1 MLREWLFFV
10 SHPCLYKP
18 TSMKGKILTLIC
30 ATALLSSCHIYK
42 TYDRPEDIVAEG
54 LYRDTVAVNDTL
66 VSDTANFGNL
76 PWREV
81 FTDPQLQAL
90 IEQALTS
97 SPDIRTAALRVQ
109 EAQAPLLA
117 SKLAFIPALT
127 LSPQGTVSSWDK
139 GKATQTYSLPVTAS
153 WQIDMFGQLLNLK
166 RQAQATLEQTLAY
179 EQNVR
184 VQLIANTAN
193 LYYTLLML
201 DRQLQIT
208 EGTAEILK
216 KNTETMIAMKE
227 AGFYNTTEAAVEQ
240 SRAAYAQVQASIPDI
255 RSSIREVENS
265 LCLLLGEPAHGI
277 ERSVLEEQQL
287 PNEFSVGIPL
297 QLLSNR
303 PDVKAAEQALA
314 SAYYN
319 TNVARSNFYPRIT
332 LSGSAGWTN
341 SAGAAIV
348 NPAKLLASAVASLT
362 QPIFQNGANIAK
374 LKIAKAQQEEAK
386 IQFQT
391 TLLNAGNEVSN
402 ALDMYQACTEKVNAR
417 NMQVNSAKNAADYTK
432 ELFNLGT
439 STYLEVLSAE
449 QSYLSAQL
457 SEVSDTFSRMQAVIS
472 LYQALGGGRE

>member
-1 MLREWLFFV
+1 
-10 SHPCLYKP
+10 
-18 TSMKGKILTLIC
+18 MKGKILTLIC

-90 IEQALTS
+90 IEQALIS

-216 KNTETMIAMKE
+216 KNTETVIAMKE

>member
-1 MLREWLFFV
+1 
-10 SHPCLYKP
+10 
-18 TSMKGKILTLIC
+18 MKGKILTLIC

-97 SPDIRTAALRVQ
+97 SPDVRTAALRVQ

-277 ERSVLEEQQL
+277 ERSVLEEQLL

>member
-1 MLREWLFFV
+1 
-10 SHPCLYKP
+10 
-18 TSMKGKILTLIC
+18 MKGKILTLIC

-117 SKLAFIPALT
+117 SKLAFIPSLT

-166 RQAQATLEQTLAY
+166 RQAKATLEQTLAY
-179 EQNVR
+179 EQNAR

-201 DRQLQIT
+201 DRQLEIT

-216 KNTETMIAMKE
+216 KNAETMAAMKE

-240 SRAAYAQVQASIPDI
+240 SRAAYAQVQATIPDI

-265 LCLLLGEPAHGI
+265 LCLLLGEPAHSI
-277 ERSVLEEQQL
+277 ERSVLEAQQL

-303 PDVKAAEQALA
+303 PDVKAAELALA

-348 NPAKLLASAVASLT
+348 NPGKLLASAIASLT

-457 SEVSDTFSRMQAVIS
+457 SEVNDTFSRMQAVIS

>member
-1 MLREWLFFV
+1 
-10 SHPCLYKP
+10 
-18 TSMKGKILTLIC
+18 MKGKILTLIC

-386 IQFQT
+386 VQFQT

>member
-1 MLREWLFFV
+1 
-10 SHPCLYKP
+10 
-18 TSMKGKILTLIC
+18 MKQKIIVLMC
-30 ATALLSSCHIYK
+30 ASALLSSCHIYK
-42 TYDRPEDIVAEG
+42 TYDRPEDIMTAG
-54 LYRDTVAVNDTL
+54 LYRDTLAANDTL

-76 PWREV
+76 PWKEV
-81 FTDPQLQAL
+81 FTDPQLQGY

-97 SPDIRTAALRVQ
+97 SPDILTAALKVE
-109 EAQAPLLA
+109 EAKAPLLA
-117 SKLAFIPALT
+117 AKLAFIPSLT

-153 WQIDMFGQLLNLK
+153 WQIDLSGQLLNLK
-166 RQAQATLEQTLAY
+166 RQAKVTLEQTKAY
-179 EQNVR
+179 EQNTR

-216 KNTETMIAMKE
+216 KNTETMEAMKD
-227 AGFYNTTEAAVEQ
+227 AGIYNTTEAAVEQ
-240 SRAAYAQVQASIPDI
+240 SRAAYAQVQASLPDI
-255 RSSIREVENS
+255 RANIREIENS
-265 LCLLLGEPAHGI
+265 LCLLLGEPAHAI
-277 ERSVLEEQQL
+277 ERGVLEDQKL
-287 PNEFSVGIPL
+287 PSEFSVGIPL

-314 SAYYN
+314 AAYYN

-341 SAGAAIV
+341 SAGAGIV
-348 NPAKLLASAVASLT
+348 NPGKLLASAIASLT
-362 QPIFQNGANIAK
+362 QPLFQNGANIAK

-391 TLLNAGNEVSN
+391 ALLNAGNEVSN
-402 ALDMYQACTEKVNAR
+402 ALTQYQSCTEKVTAR
-417 NMQVNSAKNAADYTK
+417 NMQVNSSKNAADYTK

-457 SEVSDTFSRMQAVIS
+457 SEVSDAFSRMQAVIS
-472 LYQALGGGRE
+472 LYQALGGGRQ

>member
-1 MLREWLFFV
+1 
-10 SHPCLYKP
+10 
-18 TSMKGKILTLIC
+18 MKVK
-30 ATALLSSCHIYK
+30 
-42 TYDRPEDIVAEG
+42 
-54 LYRDTVAVNDTL
+54 
-66 VSDTANFGNL
+66 
-76 PWREV
+76 
-81 FTDPQLQAL
+81 
-90 IEQALTS
+90 
-97 SPDIRTAALRVQ
+97 

-153 WQIDMFGQLLNLK
+153 WQIDLFGQLLNLK
-166 RQAQATLEQTLAY
+166 RQAQATLEQTKAY
-179 EQNVR
+179 EQNTR

-201 DRQLQIT
+201 DRQLEIT

-216 KNTETMIAMKE
+216 KNTETMEAMKE
-227 AGFYNTTEAAVEQ
+227 SGIYNTTEAAVEQ
-240 SRAAYAQVQASIPDI
+240 SRAAYAQVQASLPDI
-255 RSSIREVENS
+255 RTSIREIENS
-265 LCLLLGEPAHGI
+265 LCLLLGEPAHAI
-277 ERSVLEEQQL
+277 ERGILEEQQL
-287 PNEFSVGIPL
+287 PSDFSAGIPL

-348 NPAKLLASAVASLT
+348 NPAKLLANAVASLT

-374 LKIAKAQQEEAK
+374 LKIAKAQQEEAQ

-402 ALDMYQACTEKVNAR
+402 ALGQYQACSQKVEAR
-417 NMQVNSAKNAADYTK
+417 NMEVNSAKNAADYT
-432 ELFNLGT
+432 
-439 STYLEVLSAE
+439 
-449 QSYLSAQL
+449 
-457 SEVSDTFSRMQAVIS
+457 SR
-472 LYQALGGGRE
+472 LYKRIV

>member
-1 MLREWLFFV
+1 M
-10 SHPCLYKP
+10 
-18 TSMKGKILTLIC
+18 C

-42 TYDRPEDIVAEG
+42 SYDRPEDITTAG
-54 LYRDTVAVNDTL
+54 LYRDTVTGGDTL
-66 VSDTANFGNL
+66 VADTANFGNL

-81 FTDPQLQAL
+81 FTDPKLQAL

-97 SPDIRTAALRVQ
+97 SPDIRTAALKVK

-153 WQIDMFGQLLNLK
+153 WQIDLFGQLLNLK
-166 RQAQATLEQTLAY
+166 RQAQATLEQTKAY
-179 EQNVR
+179 EQNTR

-201 DRQLQIT
+201 DRQLEIT

-216 KNTETMIAMKE
+216 KNTETMEAMKE
-227 AGFYNTTEAAVEQ
+227 SGIYNTTEAAVEQ
-240 SRAAYAQVQASIPDI
+240 SRAAYAQVQASLPDI
-255 RSSIREVENS
+255 RTSIREIENS
-265 LCLLLGEPAHGI
+265 LCLLLGEPAHAI
-277 ERSVLEEQQL
+277 ERGILEEQQL
-287 PNEFSVGIPL
+287 PSDFSAGIPL

-374 LKIAKAQQEEAK
+374 LKIAKAQQEEAQ

-402 ALDMYQACTEKVNAR
+402 ALGQYQACSQKVEAR
-417 NMQVNSAKNAADYTK
+417 NMEVNSAKNAADYTK

-439 STYLEVLSAE
+439 STYLEVLSAQ

-472 LYQALGGGRE
+472 LYQALGGGREQ

>member
-1 MLREWLFFV
+1 M
-10 SHPCLYKP
+10 
-18 TSMKGKILTLIC
+18 C

-42 TYDRPEDIVAEG
+42 TYDRPDDIVAEG

-117 SKLAFIPALT
+117 SKLAFIPSLT

-153 WQIDMFGQLLNLK
+153 WQIDLFGQLLNLK
-166 RQAQATLEQTLAY
+166 RQAKTTLEQTLAY
-179 EQNVR
+179 EQNAR

-201 DRQLQIT
+201 DRQLEIT

-216 KNTETMIAMKE
+216 KNAETMAAMKE

-240 SRAAYAQVQASIPDI
+240 SRAVYAQIQASIPDI
-255 RSSIREVENS
+255 RSNIREVENS

-277 ERSVLEEQQL
+277 ERSVLEAQQL

-303 PDVKAAEQALA
+303 PDVKAAELALA

-348 NPAKLLASAVASLT
+348 NPGKLLASAIASLT

>member
-1 MLREWLFFV
+1 
-10 SHPCLYKP
+10 
-18 TSMKGKILTLIC
+18 MKGKILTLIC

-42 TYDRPEDIVAEG
+42 TYDRPKDIVAEG

-117 SKLAFIPALT
+117 SKLAFMPALT

>member
-1 MLREWLFFV
+1 M
-10 SHPCLYKP
+10 
-18 TSMKGKILTLIC
+18 C

-42 TYDRPEDIVAEG
+42 SYDRPEDITTAG
-54 LYRDTVAVNDTL
+54 LYRDTVAGGDTL
-66 VSDTANFGNL
+66 VADTANFGNL

-81 FTDPQLQAL
+81 FTDPKLQAL

-97 SPDIRTAALRVQ
+97 SPDIRTAALKVK

-153 WQIDMFGQLLNLK
+153 WQIDLFGQLLNLK
-166 RQAQATLEQTLAY
+166 RQAQATLEQTKAY
-179 EQNVR
+179 EQNTR

-201 DRQLQIT
+201 DRQLEIT

-216 KNTETMIAMKE
+216 KNTETMEAMKE
-227 AGFYNTTEAAVEQ
+227 SGIYNTTEAAVEQ
-240 SRAAYAQVQASIPDI
+240 SRAAYAQVQASLPDI
-255 RSSIREVENS
+255 RTSIREIENS
-265 LCLLLGEPAHGI
+265 LCLLLGEPAHAI
-277 ERSVLEEQQL
+277 ERGILEEQQL
-287 PNEFSVGIPL
+287 PSDFSAGIPL

-374 LKIAKAQQEEAK
+374 LKIAKAQQEEAQ

-402 ALDMYQACTEKVNAR
+402 ALGQYQACSQKVEAR
-417 NMQVNSAKNAADYTK
+417 NMEVNSAKNAADYTK

-439 STYLEVLSAE
+439 STYLEVLSAQ

>member
-1 MLREWLFFV
+1 
-10 SHPCLYKP
+10 
-18 TSMKGKILTLIC
+18 MKVK
-30 ATALLSSCHIYK
+30 
-42 TYDRPEDIVAEG
+42 
-54 LYRDTVAVNDTL
+54 
-66 VSDTANFGNL
+66 
-76 PWREV
+76 
-81 FTDPQLQAL
+81 
-90 IEQALTS
+90 
-97 SPDIRTAALRVQ
+97 

-139 GKATQTYSLPVTAS
+139 GKATQTYSLPETAS
-153 WQIDMFGQLLNLK
+153 WQIDLFGQLLNLK
-166 RQAQATLEQTLAY
+166 RQAQATLEQTKAY
-179 EQNVR
+179 EQNTR

-201 DRQLQIT
+201 DRQLEIT
-208 EGTAEILK
+208 EGTVEILK
-216 KNTETMIAMKE
+216 KNTETMEAMKE
-227 AGFYNTTEAAVEQ
+227 SGIYNTTEAAVEQ
-240 SRAAYAQVQASIPDI
+240 SRAAYAQVQASLPDI
-255 RSSIREVENS
+255 RTSIREIENS
-265 LCLLLGEPAHGI
+265 LCLLLGEPAHAI
-277 ERSVLEEQQL
+277 ERGILEEQQL
-287 PNEFSVGIPL
+287 PSDFSAGIPL

-374 LKIAKAQQEEAK
+374 LKIAKAQQEEAQ

-402 ALDMYQACTEKVNAR
+402 ALGQYQACSQKVEAR
-417 NMQVNSAKNAADYTK
+417 NMEVNSAKNAADYTK

-439 STYLEVLSAE
+439 STYLEVLSAQ

-472 LYQALGGGRE
+472 LYQALGGGREQ

>member
-1 MLREWLFFV
+1 
-10 SHPCLYKP
+10 
-18 TSMKGKILTLIC
+18 MKGKILTLIC
-30 ATALLSSCHIYK
+30 ATTLLSSCHIYK
-42 TYDRPEDIVAEG
+42 TYARPEDIVAEG
-54 LYRDTVAVNDTL
+54 LYRDTLAVNDTL

-417 NMQVNSAKNAADYTK
+417 NMQVYSAKNAADYTK

-449 QSYLSAQL
+449 QSYLNAQL

>member
-1 MLREWLFFV
+1 
-10 SHPCLYKP
+10 
-18 TSMKGKILTLIC
+18 MKGKILTLIC

-66 VSDTANFGNL
+66 VSDTANLGKL

-90 IEQALTS
+90 LEQALTS

-439 STYLEVLSAE
+439 STFLEVLSAE

>member
-1 MLREWLFFV
+1 
-10 SHPCLYKP
+10 
-18 TSMKGKILTLIC
+18 MKGKILTLIC

-81 FTDPQLQAL
+81 FTDPQLQVL

>member
-1 MLREWLFFV
+1 M
-10 SHPCLYKP
+10 
-18 TSMKGKILTLIC
+18 C
-30 ATALLSSCHIYK
+30 ASALLSSCHIYK
-42 TYDRPEDIVAEG
+42 TYDRPEDIMTAG
-54 LYRDTVAVNDTL
+54 LYRDTLAANDTL

-76 PWREV
+76 PWKEV
-81 FTDPQLQAL
+81 FTDPQLQGY

-97 SPDIRTAALRVQ
+97 SPDILTAALKVE
-109 EAQAPLLA
+109 EAKAPLLA
-117 SKLAFIPALT
+117 AKLAFIPSLT

-153 WQIDMFGQLLNLK
+153 WQIDLSGQLLNLK
-166 RQAQATLEQTLAY
+166 RQAKVTLEQTKAY
-179 EQNVR
+179 EQNTR

-216 KNTETMIAMKE
+216 KNTETMEAMKD
-227 AGFYNTTEAAVEQ
+227 AGIYNTTEAAVEQ
-240 SRAAYAQVQASIPDI
+240 SRAAYAQVQASLPDI
-255 RSSIREVENS
+255 RANIREIENS
-265 LCLLLGEPAHGI
+265 LCLLLGEPAHAI
-277 ERSVLEEQQL
+277 ERGVLEDQKL
-287 PNEFSVGIPL
+287 PSEFSVGIPL

-314 SAYYN
+314 AAYYN

-341 SAGAAIV
+341 SAGAGIV
-348 NPAKLLASAVASLT
+348 NPGKLLASAIASLT
-362 QPIFQNGANIAK
+362 QPLFQNGANIAK

-391 TLLNAGNEVSN
+391 ALLNAGNEVSN
-402 ALDMYQACTEKVNAR
+402 ALTQYQSCTEKVTAR
-417 NMQVNSAKNAADYTK
+417 NMQVNSSKNAADYIK

-457 SEVSDTFSRMQAVIS
+457 SEVSDAFSRMQAVIS
-472 LYQALGGGRE
+472 LYQALGGGRQ

>member
-1 MLREWLFFV
+1 M
-10 SHPCLYKP
+10 
-18 TSMKGKILTLIC
+18 TLIC
-30 ATALLSSCHIYK
+30 AAALLSSCHIYK

-97 SPDIRTAALRVQ
+97 SPDIRTAALKVQ

-117 SKLAFIPALT
+117 SKLAFIPSLT

-139 GKATQTYSLPVTAS
+139 GKATQTYSLPVTAG
-153 WQIDMFGQLLNLK
+153 WQIDLFGQLLNQK
-166 RQAQATLEQTLAY
+166 RQAKATLEQTLAY
-179 EQNVR
+179 EQNAR

-201 DRQLQIT
+201 DRQLEIT

-255 RSSIREVENS
+255 RSNIREVENS

-277 ERSVLEEQQL
+277 ERGVLEAQRL
-287 PNEFSVGIPL
+287 PEEFSAGIPL

-348 NPAKLLASAVASLT
+348 NPGKLLASAVASLT
-362 QPIFQNGANIAK
+362 QPIFQNGANIAM

>member
-1 MLREWLFFV
+1 MKQKIIVLMCV
-10 SHPCLYKP
+10 S
-18 TSMKGKILTLIC
+18 
-30 ATALLSSCHIYK
+30 ALLSSCHIYK
-42 TYDRPEDIVAEG
+42 TYDRPEDIMTAG
-54 LYRDTVAVNDTL
+54 LYRDTIAANDTL

-76 PWREV
+76 PWKEV
-81 FTDPQLQAL
+81 FTDPQLQGY

-97 SPDIRTAALRVQ
+97 SPDILTAALKVE
-109 EAQAPLLA
+109 EAKAPLLA
-117 SKLAFIPALT
+117 AKLAFIPSLT

-153 WQIDMFGQLLNLK
+153 WQIDLSGQLLNLK
-166 RQAQATLEQTLAY
+166 RQAKVTLEQTKAY
-179 EQNVR
+179 EQNTR

-216 KNTETMIAMKE
+216 KNTETMEAMKD
-227 AGFYNTTEAAVEQ
+227 AGIYNTTEAAVEQ
-240 SRAAYAQVQASIPDI
+240 SRAAYAQVQASLPDI
-255 RSSIREVENS
+255 RANIREIENS
-265 LCLLLGEPAHGI
+265 LCLLLGEPAHAI
-277 ERSVLEEQQL
+277 ERGVLEDQKL
-287 PNEFSVGIPL
+287 PSEFSVGIPL

-314 SAYYN
+314 AAYYN

-341 SAGAAIV
+341 SAGAGIV
-348 NPAKLLASAVASLT
+348 NPGKLLASAIASLT
-362 QPIFQNGANIAK
+362 QPLFQNGANIAK

-391 TLLNAGNEVSN
+391 ALLNAGNEVSN
-402 ALDMYQACTEKVNAR
+402 ALTQYQSCTEKVTAR
-417 NMQVNSAKNAADYTK
+417 NMQVNSSKNAADYTK

-457 SEVSDTFSRMQAVIS
+457 SEVSDAFSRMQAVIS
-472 LYQALGGGRE
+472 LYQALGGGRQ

>member
-1 MLREWLFFV
+1 M
-10 SHPCLYKP
+10 
-18 TSMKGKILTLIC
+18 C
-30 ATALLSSCHIYK
+30 ASALLSSCHIYK
-42 TYDRPEDIVAEG
+42 TYDRPEDIMTAG
-54 LYRDTVAVNDTL
+54 LYRDTLAANDTL

-76 PWREV
+76 PWKEV
-81 FTDPQLQAL
+81 FTDSQLQGY

-97 SPDIRTAALRVQ
+97 SPDILTAALKVE
-109 EAQAPLLA
+109 EAKAPLLA
-117 SKLAFIPALT
+117 AKLAFIPSLT

-153 WQIDMFGQLLNLK
+153 WQIDLSGQLLNLK
-166 RQAQATLEQTLAY
+166 RQAKVTLEQTKAY
-179 EQNVR
+179 EQNTR

-216 KNTETMIAMKE
+216 KNTETMEAMKD
-227 AGFYNTTEAAVEQ
+227 AGIYNTTEAAVEQ
-240 SRAAYAQVQASIPDI
+240 SRAAYAQVQASLPDI
-255 RSSIREVENS
+255 RANIREIENS
-265 LCLLLGEPAHGI
+265 LCLLLGEPAHAI
-277 ERSVLEEQQL
+277 ERGVLEDQKL
-287 PNEFSVGIPL
+287 PSEFSVGIPL

-314 SAYYN
+314 AAYYN

-341 SAGAAIV
+341 SAGAGIV
-348 NPAKLLASAVASLT
+348 NPGKLLASAIASLT
-362 QPIFQNGANIAK
+362 QPLFQNGANIAK

-391 TLLNAGNEVSN
+391 ALLNAGNEVSN
-402 ALDMYQACTEKVNAR
+402 ALTQYQSCTEKVTAR
-417 NMQVNSAKNAADYTK
+417 NMQVNSSKNAADYTK

-457 SEVSDTFSRMQAVIS
+457 SEVSDAFSRMQAVIS
-472 LYQALGGGRE
+472 LYQALGGGRQ

>member
-1 MLREWLFFV
+1 M
-10 SHPCLYKP
+10 
-18 TSMKGKILTLIC
+18 
-30 ATALLSSCHIYK
+30 SSCHIYK

-127 LSPQGTVSSWDK
+127 LSPQGTVTSWDK

>member
-1 MLREWLFFV
+1 M
-10 SHPCLYKP
+10 
-18 TSMKGKILTLIC
+18 C
-30 ATALLSSCHIYK
+30 ASALLSSCHIYK
-42 TYDRPEDIVAEG
+42 TYDRPEDIMTAG
-54 LYRDTVAVNDTL
+54 LYRDTLAANDTL

-76 PWREV
+76 PWKEV
-81 FTDPQLQAL
+81 FTDPQLQGY

-97 SPDIRTAALRVQ
+97 SPDILTAALKVE
-109 EAQAPLLA
+109 EAKAPLLA
-117 SKLAFIPALT
+117 AKLAFIPSLT

-153 WQIDMFGQLLNLK
+153 WQIDLSGQLLNLK
-166 RQAQATLEQTLAY
+166 RQAKVTLEQTKAY
-179 EQNVR
+179 EQNTR

-216 KNTETMIAMKE
+216 KNTETMEAMKD
-227 AGFYNTTEAAVEQ
+227 AGIYNTTEAAVEQ
-240 SRAAYAQVQASIPDI
+240 SRAAYAQVQASLPDI
-255 RSSIREVENS
+255 RANIREIENS
-265 LCLLLGEPAHGI
+265 LCLLLGETAHAI
-277 ERSVLEEQQL
+277 ERGVLEDQKL
-287 PNEFSVGIPL
+287 PSEFSVGIPL

-314 SAYYN
+314 AAYYN

-341 SAGAAIV
+341 SAGAGIV
-348 NPAKLLASAVASLT
+348 NPGKLLASAIASLT
-362 QPIFQNGANIAK
+362 QPLFQNGANIAK

-391 TLLNAGNEVSN
+391 ALLNAGNEVSN
-402 ALDMYQACTEKVNAR
+402 ALTQYQSCTEKVTAR
-417 NMQVNSAKNAADYTK
+417 NMQVNSSKNAADYTK

-457 SEVSDTFSRMQAVIS
+457 SEVSDAFSRMQAVIS
-472 LYQALGGGRE
+472 LYQALGGGRQ

>member
-1 MLREWLFFV
+1 M
-10 SHPCLYKP
+10 
-18 TSMKGKILTLIC
+18 C

-42 TYDRPEDIVAEG
+42 SYDRPEDITTAG
-54 LYRDTVAVNDTL
+54 LYRDTVAGGDTL
-66 VSDTANFGNL
+66 VADTANFGNL

-81 FTDPQLQAL
+81 FTDPKLQAL

-97 SPDIRTAALRVQ
+97 SPDIRTAALKVK

-139 GKATQTYSLPVTAS
+139 GKATQTYSLPATAS
-153 WQIDMFGQLLNLK
+153 WQIDLFGQLLNLK
-166 RQAQATLEQTLAY
+166 RQAQATLEQTKAY
-179 EQNVR
+179 EQNTR

-201 DRQLQIT
+201 DRQLEIT
-208 EGTAEILK
+208 EGTVEILK
-216 KNTETMIAMKE
+216 KNTETMEAMKE
-227 AGFYNTTEAAVEQ
+227 SGIYNTTEAAVEQ
-240 SRAAYAQVQASIPDI
+240 SRAAYAQVQASLPDI
-255 RSSIREVENS
+255 RTNIREIENS
-265 LCLLLGEPAHGI
+265 LCLLLGEPAHAI
-277 ERSVLEEQQL
+277 ERGILEEQQL
-287 PNEFSVGIPL
+287 PSDFSAGIPL

-374 LKIAKAQQEEAK
+374 LKIAKAQQEEAQ

-402 ALDMYQACTEKVNAR
+402 ALGQYQACSQKVEAR
-417 NMQVNSAKNAADYTK
+417 NMEVNSAKNAADYTK

-439 STYLEVLSAE
+439 STYLEVLSAQ

-472 LYQALGGGRE
+472 LYQALGGGREQ

>member
-1 MLREWLFFV
+1 
-10 SHPCLYKP
+10 
-18 TSMKGKILTLIC
+18 MKGKILTLIC
-30 ATALLSSCHIYK
+30 ATTLLSSCHIYK

>member
-1 MLREWLFFV
+1 M
-10 SHPCLYKP
+10 
-18 TSMKGKILTLIC
+18 
-30 ATALLSSCHIYK
+30 
-42 TYDRPEDIVAEG
+42 
-54 LYRDTVAVNDTL
+54 
-66 VSDTANFGNL
+66 
-76 PWREV
+76 
-81 FTDPQLQAL
+81 
-90 IEQALTS
+90 
-97 SPDIRTAALRVQ
+97 Q

>member
-1 MLREWLFFV
+1 M
-10 SHPCLYKP
+10 
-18 TSMKGKILTLIC
+18 C

-42 TYDRPEDIVAEG
+42 SYDRPEDITTAG
-54 LYRDTVAVNDTL
+54 LYRDTVAGGDTL
-66 VSDTANFGNL
+66 VADTANFGNL

-81 FTDPQLQAL
+81 FTDPKLQAL
-90 IEQALTS
+90 IEQALTC
-97 SPDIRTAALRVQ
+97 SPDIRTAALKVK

-153 WQIDMFGQLLNLK
+153 WQIDLFGQLLNLK
-166 RQAQATLEQTLAY
+166 RQAQATLEQTKAY
-179 EQNVR
+179 EQNTR

-201 DRQLQIT
+201 DRQLEIT

-216 KNTETMIAMKE
+216 KNTETMEAMKE
-227 AGFYNTTEAAVEQ
+227 SGIYNTTEAAVEQ
-240 SRAAYAQVQASIPDI
+240 SRAAYAQVQASLPDI
-255 RSSIREVENS
+255 RTSIREIENS
-265 LCLLLGEPAHGI
+265 LCLLLGEPAHAI
-277 ERSVLEEQQL
+277 ERGILEEQQL
-287 PNEFSVGIPL
+287 PSDFSAGIPL

-319 TNVARSNFYPRIT
+319 TNVARSNFYPHIT

-374 LKIAKAQQEEAK
+374 LKIAKAQQEEAQ

-402 ALDMYQACTEKVNAR
+402 ALGQYQACSQKVEAR
-417 NMQVNSAKNAADYTK
+417 NMEVNSAKNAADYTK

-439 STYLEVLSAE
+439 STYLEVLSAQ

-472 LYQALGGGRE
+472 LYQALGGGREQ

>member
-1 MLREWLFFV
+1 M
-10 SHPCLYKP
+10 
-18 TSMKGKILTLIC
+18 C

-42 TYDRPEDIVAEG
+42 SYDRPEDITTAG
-54 LYRDTVAVNDTL
+54 LYRDTVAGGDTL
-66 VSDTANFGNL
+66 VADTANFGNL

-81 FTDPQLQAL
+81 FTDPKLQAL

-97 SPDIRTAALRVQ
+97 SPDIRTAALKVK

-153 WQIDMFGQLLNLK
+153 WQIDLFGQLLNLK
-166 RQAQATLEQTLAY
+166 RQAQATLEQTKAY
-179 EQNVR
+179 EQNTR

-201 DRQLQIT
+201 DRQLEIT

-216 KNTETMIAMKE
+216 KNTETMEAMKE
-227 AGFYNTTEAAVEQ
+227 SGIYNTTEAAVEQ
-240 SRAAYAQVQASIPDI
+240 SRAAYAQVQASLPDI
-255 RSSIREVENS
+255 RTSIREIENS
-265 LCLLLGEPAHGI
+265 LCLLLGEPAHAI
-277 ERSVLEEQQL
+277 ERGILEEQQL
-287 PNEFSVGIPL
+287 PSDFSAGIPL

-348 NPAKLLASAVASLT
+348 NPAKLLANAVASLT

-374 LKIAKAQQEEAK
+374 LKIAKAQQEEAQ

-402 ALDMYQACTEKVNAR
+402 ALGQYQACSQKVEAR
-417 NMQVNSAKNAADYTK
+417 NMEVNSAKNAADYTK

-439 STYLEVLSAE
+439 STYLEVLSAQ

-472 LYQALGGGRE
+472 LYQALGGGREQ

>member
-1 MLREWLFFV
+1 
-10 SHPCLYKP
+10 
-18 TSMKGKILTLIC
+18 MKGKIITLMC
-30 ATALLSSCHIYK
+30 ASALLSSCHIYK
-42 TYDRPEDIVAEG
+42 AYDRPEDITTEG
-54 LYRDTVAVNDTL
+54 LYRDTTAVNDTL
-66 VSDTANFGNL
+66 ASDTANFGNM

-81 FTDPQLQAL
+81 FTDPQLQGY

-97 SPDIRTAALRVQ
+97 SPDIRTAALKVQ
-109 EAQAPLLA
+109 EAQASLLA
-117 SKLAFIPALT
+117 AKLAFIPALT
-127 LSPQGTVSSWDK
+127 LSPQGTVTSWDK

-153 WQIDMFGQLLNLK
+153 WQIDLFGQLLNPK
-166 RQAQATLEQTLAY
+166 RMAKATLEQTKAY
-179 EQNVR
+179 EQNTR

-201 DRQLQIT
+201 DRQLEIT
-208 EGTAEILK
+208 EGTADIMK
-216 KNTETMIAMKE
+216 KNTETMQAMKD
-227 AGFYNTTEAAVEQ
+227 AGIYGTTEAAVEQ
-240 SRAAYAQVQASIPDI
+240 SRAAYAQILASLPDI
-255 RSSIREVENS
+255 RANIREVENS
-265 LCLLLGEPAHGI
+265 LCLLLGEPAHSI
-277 ERSVLEEQQL
+277 ERGILEDQQL
-287 PNEFSVGIPL
+287 PTEFSAGIPL

-314 SAYYN
+314 VAYYN
-319 TNVARSNFYPRIT
+319 TNTARANFYPRIT

-348 NPAKLLASAVASLT
+348 NPGKLLASAIASLT
-362 QPIFQNGANIAK
+362 QPLFQNGANIAN
-374 LKIAKAQQEEAK
+374 LRIAKAQQEEAK

-391 TLLNAGNEVSN
+391 ALLNAGNEVSN
-402 ALDMYQACTEKVNAR
+402 ALDLYQACSQKVEAR
-417 NMQVNSAKNAADYTK
+417 TMEVNSSKNAADYTK

>member
-1 MLREWLFFV
+1 M
-10 SHPCLYKP
+10 
-18 TSMKGKILTLIC
+18 C

-42 TYDRPEDIVAEG
+42 SYDRPEDITTAG
-54 LYRDTVAVNDTL
+54 LYRDTVAGGDTL
-66 VSDTANFGNL
+66 VADTANFGNL

-81 FTDPQLQAL
+81 FTDPKLQAL

-97 SPDIRTAALRVQ
+97 SPDIRTAALKVK

-153 WQIDMFGQLLNLK
+153 WQIDLFGQLLNLK
-166 RQAQATLEQTLAY
+166 RQAQATLEQTKAY
-179 EQNVR
+179 EQNTR

-201 DRQLQIT
+201 DRQLEIT

-216 KNTETMIAMKE
+216 KNTETMEAMKE
-227 AGFYNTTEAAVEQ
+227 SGIYNTTEAAVEQ
-240 SRAAYAQVQASIPDI
+240 SRAAYAQVQASLPDI
-255 RSSIREVENS
+255 RTSIREIENS
-265 LCLLLGEPAHGI
+265 LCLLLGEPAHAI
-277 ERSVLEEQQL
+277 ERGILEEQQL
-287 PNEFSVGIPL
+287 PSDFSAGIPL

-341 SAGAAIV
+341 SAGAAFV

-374 LKIAKAQQEEAK
+374 LKIAKAQQEEAQ

-402 ALDMYQACTEKVNAR
+402 ALGQYQACSQKVEAR
-417 NMQVNSAKNAADYTK
+417 NMEVNSAKNAADYTK
-432 ELFNLGT
+432 DLFNLGT
-439 STYLEVLSAE
+439 STYLEVLSAQ

-472 LYQALGGGRE
+472 LYQALGGGREQ

>member
-1 MLREWLFFV
+1 M
-10 SHPCLYKP
+10 
-18 TSMKGKILTLIC
+18 C

-42 TYDRPEDIVAEG
+42 SYDRPEDITTAG
-54 LYRDTVAVNDTL
+54 LYRDTVAGGDTL
-66 VSDTANFGNL
+66 VADTANFGNL

-81 FTDPQLQAL
+81 FTDPKLQAL

-97 SPDIRTAALRVQ
+97 SPDIRTAALKVK

-153 WQIDMFGQLLNLK
+153 WQIDLFGQLLNLK
-166 RQAQATLEQTLAY
+166 RQAQATLEQTKAY
-179 EQNVR
+179 EQNTR

-201 DRQLQIT
+201 DRQLEIT
-208 EGTAEILK
+208 EGTVEILK
-216 KNTETMIAMKE
+216 KNTETMEAMKE
-227 AGFYNTTEAAVEQ
+227 SGIYNTTEAAVEQ
-240 SRAAYAQVQASIPDI
+240 SRAAYAQVQASLPDI
-255 RSSIREVENS
+255 RTSIREIENS
-265 LCLLLGEPAHGI
+265 LCLLLGEPAHAI
-277 ERSVLEEQQL
+277 ERGILEEQQL
-287 PNEFSVGIPL
+287 PSDFSAGIPL

-374 LKIAKAQQEEAK
+374 LKIAKAQQEEAQ

-402 ALDMYQACTEKVNAR
+402 ALGQYQACSQKVEAR
-417 NMQVNSAKNAADYTK
+417 NMEVNSAKNAADYTK

-439 STYLEVLSAE
+439 STYLEVLSAQ

-472 LYQALGGGRE
+472 LYQALGGGREQ

>member
-1 MLREWLFFV
+1 
-10 SHPCLYKP
+10 
-18 TSMKGKILTLIC
+18 MKGKILTLIC

-117 SKLAFIPALT
+117 SKLAFMPALT

-208 EGTAEILK
+208 EGTAGILK

-348 NPAKLLASAVASLT
+348 NPAKLLASTVASLT

>member
-1 MLREWLFFV
+1 
-10 SHPCLYKP
+10 
-18 TSMKGKILTLIC
+18 MKGKILTLIC

-153 WQIDMFGQLLNLK
+153 WQIDVFGQLLNLK

>member
-1 MLREWLFFV
+1 M
-10 SHPCLYKP
+10 
-18 TSMKGKILTLIC
+18 C

-42 TYDRPEDIVAEG
+42 SYDRPEDITTAG
-54 LYRDTVAVNDTL
+54 LYRDTVAGGDTL
-66 VSDTANFGNL
+66 VADTANFGNL

-81 FTDPQLQAL
+81 FTDPKLQAL

-97 SPDIRTAALRVQ
+97 SPDIRTAALKVK

-153 WQIDMFGQLLNLK
+153 WQIDLFGQLLNLK
-166 RQAQATLEQTLAY
+166 RQAQATLEQTKAY
-179 EQNVR
+179 EQNTR

-201 DRQLQIT
+201 DRQLEIT

-216 KNTETMIAMKE
+216 KNTETMEAMKE
-227 AGFYNTTEAAVEQ
+227 SGIYNTTEAAVEQ
-240 SRAAYAQVQASIPDI
+240 SRAAYAQVQASLPDI
-255 RSSIREVENS
+255 RTSIREIENS
-265 LCLLLGEPAHGI
+265 LCLLLGEPAHAI
-277 ERSVLEEQQL
+277 ERGILEEQQL
-287 PNEFSVGIPL
+287 PSDFSAGIPL

-374 LKIAKAQQEEAK
+374 LKIAKAQQEEAQ

-402 ALDMYQACTEKVNAR
+402 ALGQYQACSQKVEAR
-417 NMQVNSAKNAADYTK
+417 NMEVNSAKNAADYTK
-432 ELFNLGT
+432 DLFNLGT
-439 STYLEVLSAE
+439 STYLEVLSAQ

-472 LYQALGGGRE
+472 LHQALGGGREQ

>member
-1 MLREWLFFV
+1 
-10 SHPCLYKP
+10 
-18 TSMKGKILTLIC
+18 MKGKILTLIC

-255 RSSIREVENS
+255 HSSIREVENS

>member
-1 MLREWLFFV
+1 
-10 SHPCLYKP
+10 
-18 TSMKGKILTLIC
+18 MKGKILTLIC

-90 IEQALTS
+90 IEQALIS

-240 SRAAYAQVQASIPDI
+240 SRAAYAQVQVSIPDI